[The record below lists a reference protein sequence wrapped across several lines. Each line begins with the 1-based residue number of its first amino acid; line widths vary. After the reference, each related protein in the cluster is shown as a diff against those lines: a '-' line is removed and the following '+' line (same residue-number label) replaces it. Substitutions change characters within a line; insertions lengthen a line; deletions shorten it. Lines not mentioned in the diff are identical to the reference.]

1 MKIDT
6 DLIRALYNARVIGR
20 YAIAKH
26 IADSL
31 HVTVRFALKKLRIL
45 DKVKDLGLSVEYPL
59 RAFRLKRVA
68 IFVQDE
74 NQVREFI
81 EEVRNSRYY
90 PFVRSIILLIPIGIG
105 VVYHVPTNI
114 SKNDVPAPKGAFKI
128 EYDEFLRNMTDFK
141 TYGEDSIT
149 KVEFAT
155 SWNNFFLLAKRLSEL
170 EISDDLR
177 SYVARLKEM
186 NNKYDW
192 ADLAI
197 IKELEKNP
205 LLSLEDLGK
214 TLGMNLHRIRKHI
227 YNHILPVIRGIR
239 IRRTPVTKELKTFI
253 AIIGRGSN
261 LDAVY
266 AACTEFVKHPLIIG
280 TTINLETNEFIIQI
294 YVSSN
299 IARDVI
305 DFFRA
310 LFHELNFEFITAFMG
325 VPSKTF
331 SIPFIKFREYI
342 PKIKWVWEG
351 KGEERRKR
359 RGLSN

>member
-1 MKIDT
+1 MKVDT
-6 DLIRALYNARVIGR
+6 ELIRALYNARVVGR

-31 HVTVRFALKKLRIL
+31 HVTVRFALKKLRTL
-45 DKVKDLGLSVEYPL
+45 DKIKDLNLSVEYPL

-74 NQVREFI
+74 AQVKEFM
-81 EEVRNSRYY
+81 EEVKNSRYY
-90 PFVRSIILLIPIGIG
+90 PFVRSIILLIPVGIG
-105 VVYHVPTNI
+105 VVYHVPMNVSKDNI
-114 SKNDVPAPKGAFKI
+114 PAPKGAFKI

-141 TYGEDSIT
+141 TYGEDSIS
-149 KVEFAT
+149 KVESAT
-155 SWNNFFLLAKRLSEL
+155 SWSNFFLLAKKLSEL
-170 EISDDLR
+170 NVSEDLR
-177 SYVARLKEM
+177 SYIVRLKEM
-186 NNKYDW
+186 DNKYDW

-214 TLGMNLHRIRKHI
+214 ALGMNLHRIRKHI
-227 YNHILPVIRGIR
+227 YKHIIPIIRGIR
-239 IRRTPVTKELKTFI
+239 IRRTPVTKELRTFVL
-253 AIIGRGSN
+253 IIGRESN
-261 LDAVY
+261 LDTVY

-280 TTINLETNEFIIQI
+280 ATINLETNEFILQV

>member
-1 MKIDT
+1 MKVDT
-6 DLIRALYNARVIGR
+6 ELIRALYNARVVGR

-31 HVTVRFALKKLRIL
+31 HVTVRFALKKLRTL
-45 DKVKDLGLSVEYPL
+45 DKVRDLKLSIEYPL

-68 IFVQDE
+68 VFIQNED
-74 NQVREFI
+74 QVKEFI
-81 EEVRNSRYY
+81 NEVKESRYY
-90 PFVRSIILLIPIGIG
+90 PFIRSIILLIPMGIGI
-105 VVYHVPTNI
+105 VYHLPDDV
-114 SKNDVPAPKGAFKI
+114 SKDSIPAPKDAFKI

-149 KVEFAT
+149 KVEVAT
-155 SWNNFFLLAKRLSEL
+155 SWSNFFLLAKKLSEL
-170 EISDDLR
+170 HISEDLR
-177 SYVARLKEM
+177 QYIRKLKEM

-197 IKELEKNP
+197 VKELEKNP

-227 YNHILPVIRGIR
+227 YNHVIPIIRGIR
-239 IRRTPVTKELKTFI
+239 IRYTPVTKELKTFVL
-253 AIIGRGSN
+253 IIGQGSS

-280 TTINLETNEFIIQI
+280 ATINLRTAEFILQV
-294 YVSSN
+294 YVSSS

-305 DFFRA
+305 DFFKT
-310 LFHELNFEFITAFMG
+310 LFHELNFKFTAAFMG
-325 VPSKTF
+325 VIAKTF

-351 KGEERRKR
+351 RSKERRS
-359 RGLSN
+359 LSN

>member
-1 MKIDT
+1 MRIDT
-6 DLIRALYNARVIGR
+6 ELIRALYNARVVGR

-31 HVTVRFALKKLRIL
+31 HVTVRFALKKLRTL
-45 DKVKDLGLSVEYPL
+45 DKVKDLSLSIEYPL

-81 EEVRNSRYY
+81 EEIRGSRYY
-90 PFVRSIILLIPIGIG
+90 PFVRSVILLIPTGIG
-105 VVYHVPTNI
+105 VVYHVPTDVD
-114 SKNDVPAPKGAFKI
+114 KNSVPAPKGAFRV

-149 KVEFAT
+149 KIEVAT
-155 SWNNFFLLAKRLSEL
+155 SWSSFFLLAKRLSESY
-170 EISDDLR
+170 ISKNLR
-177 SYVARLKEM
+177 LYVAKLKEM

-205 LLSLEDLGK
+205 LLSLENLSK

-227 YNHILPVIRGIR
+227 HNHIIPVIRGIR
-239 IRRTPVTKELKTFI
+239 IKRTPVTKELRTFI
-253 AIIGRGSN
+253 LIIGRGSN
-261 LDAVY
+261 LEAVY

-280 TTINLETNEFIIQI
+280 TTINLQSNEFILQI
-294 YVSSN
+294 YISSS

-310 LFHELNFEFITAFMG
+310 LFHELNFEFVTAFMG
-325 VPSKTF
+325 ISGKTF
-331 SIPFIKFREYI
+331 SLPYAKFREYI
-342 PKIKWVWEG
+342 PKIKCVWEG
-351 KGEERRKR
+351 GEERLER

>member
-1 MKIDT
+1 MKVDT
-6 DLIRALYNARVIGR
+6 ELIRALYNARVIGR

-31 HVTVRFALKKLRIL
+31 HVTVRFALKKLRTL
-45 DKVKDLGLSVEYPL
+45 DKVKDLKLSIEYPL

-68 IFVQDE
+68 VFIQNED
-74 NQVREFI
+74 QVKEFI
-81 EEVRNSRYY
+81 SEVKESKYY
-90 PFVRSIILLIPIGIG
+90 PFVRSIILLIPMGIGI
-105 VVYHVPTNI
+105 VYHLPDNVDMNSI
-114 SKNDVPAPKGAFKI
+114 PAPKDAFKI

-141 TYGEDSIT
+141 IYGEDSIT
-149 KVEFAT
+149 KVESAT
-155 SWNNFFLLAKRLSEL
+155 SWRNFFLLAKRLSEL
-170 EISDDLR
+170 NISEDLR
-177 SYVARLKEM
+177 LYVARLKEM

-214 TLGMNLHRIRKHI
+214 ALGMNLHRIRKHI
-227 YNHILPVIRGIR
+227 HNHIIPIIRGIR
-239 IRRTPVTKELKTFI
+239 IRYTPVTKELKTFV
-253 AIIGRGSN
+253 AIVGRGSSI
-261 LDAVY
+261 DAVY
-266 AACTEFVKHPLIIG
+266 AACTEFVRHPLIIG
-280 TTINLETNEFIIQI
+280 ATINLKTNEFILQV
-294 YVSSN
+294 YVTSN
-299 IARDVI
+299 IAREVI

-325 VPSKTF
+325 VIAKTF

-351 KGEERRKR
+351 KDEERRER
-359 RGLSN
+359 RSLGN